1 MTGCFAQPLPLAVT
15 PNGERWMP
23 ASMLVSC
30 LASHDGPESAS
41 CAASPPTG
49 PQPARGGWMTQSHQ
63 NSLPLHTTPGIPDQC
78 SPSPHS
84 HHPPLSGHLSAPR
97 GMRAIVAFAGAATT
111 ATSTPSASSLD
122 TATRSAPHPR
132 QVHGPYPGERDIP
145 VSQSQARQVEPPYS
159 ISSPRDKHEPHVGHI
174 A

>member
-1 MTGCFAQPLPLAVT
+1 M
-15 PNGERWMP
+15 

-30 LASHDGPESAS
+30 LASPEGPESAS
-41 CAASPPTG
+41 CAAAPPTG

-63 NSLPLHTTPGIPDQC
+63 NSLPLCTTPGIPDRC
-78 SPSPHS
+78 SPGPHS

-97 GMRAIVAFAGAATT
+97 TYRQLSLSRELQLPPHLLLLLPSWTPQQGVPHTHTHTPQAHGA
-111 ATSTPSASSLD
+111 
-122 TATRSAPHPR
+122 
-132 QVHGPYPGERDIP
+132 YPGEWGIP
-145 VSQSQARQVEPPYS
+145 VSQSQARQVELPYS